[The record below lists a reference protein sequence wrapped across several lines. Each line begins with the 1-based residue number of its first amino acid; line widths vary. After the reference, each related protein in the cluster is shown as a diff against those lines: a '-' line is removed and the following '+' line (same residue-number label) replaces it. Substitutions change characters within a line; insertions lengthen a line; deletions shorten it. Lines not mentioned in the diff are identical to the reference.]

1 MAAVLNVLRDLHR
14 IHQQLTDLRERL
26 ERCPRLLKAA
36 QKQVDDAHQ
45 LLTDQK
51 AETQTF
57 QLAAK
62 EQELVL
68 EERAAKILNRQARL
82 KECASNK
89 EYQMLKDEIQ
99 SDEAANSELSDKI
112 LLAYEAI
119 DQQQEQAQSLAEE
132 VARVEQEQQKTAEQ
146 VAEREAVL
154 NTDLERIQAE
164 LQNAEAELPSEFV
177 GEYRRISAAKGEDA
191 FGHVSDKYCGTCSR
205 QITAQMNNDVLTGK
219 LTICGSCGA
228 ILYPKE

>member
-1 MAAVLNVLRDLHR
+1 MSAVLNVLRDLHR

-26 ERCPRLLKAA
+26 DRCPRLLKAA
-36 QKQVDDAHQ
+36 QRQVDDAHQ
-45 LLTDQK
+45 LLTDK
-51 AETQTF
+51 KSEIQTF

-68 EERAAKILNRQARL
+68 EERAAKILDRQARL
-82 KECASNK
+82 KECSSNK

-119 DQQQEQAQSLAEE
+119 DQQQEQAQNLAEK
-132 VARVEQEQQKTAEQ
+132 VTSVEQEQQKTADQ
-146 VAEREAVL
+146 VAEREAAL

-164 LQNAEAELPSEFV
+164 LQNAEAELPNEFV

-191 FGHVSDKYCGTCSR
+191 FGQVSDNCCGTCFR

>member
-1 MAAVLNVLRDLHR
+1 MAAVPNVLRDLHR

-68 EERAAKILNRQARL
+68 EERAAKILDRQARL
-82 KECASNK
+82 KESASNK

-191 FGHVSDKYCGTCSR
+191 FGQVSDNYCGTCSR